1 MTAAGQNGAVVMI
14 RRSSHSRDKSQ
25 THEIGNIATIV
36 SLQHDGSPLQYLLKE
51 PSNGI
56 VKILD
61 KRRFYILSRK
71 G

>member
-1 MTAAGQNGAVVMI
+1 MKLYG
-14 RRSSHSRDKSQ
+14 
-25 THEIGNIATIV
+25 HEIGNIATIV